1 MTLDVKP
8 NSCLTTGR
16 SFFIILFILFLILWS
31 IGPLMAETVIGK
43 NAEIHALPEEVKE
56 LMSTF
61 EKSDKAIQSK
71 NLNGLMNSYSKNY
84 AHLGADRN
92 EIRKVWTRLF
102 QDYKELLIGHTF
114 NRIHIDRSKRM
125 AYIVCTGLVFGINTR
140 TGKKE
145 RIDGWVDEVHYLIH
159 EEGEWKIFGHD
170 TESIEPGQFGVA
182 FHPLF

>member
-1 MTLDVKP
+1 MIFKVKP
-8 NSCLTTGR
+8 DFCRMAGR
-16 SFFIILFILFLILWS
+16 SFFITLFILFLILWS
-31 IGPLMAETVIGK
+31 IGPLMAKTDIGK

-56 LMSTF
+56 LMATF
-61 EKSDKAIQSK
+61 ERMDKAIQSK
-71 NLNGLMNSYSKNY
+71 NLDVLMNSYSKNY
-84 AHLGADRN
+84 SHFGADRN
-92 EIRKVWTRLF
+92 EMRKVWTRLF

-159 EEGEWKIFGHD
+159 EEGEWKILGHD
-170 TESIEPGQFGVA
+170 VESIEPGRFGAA